1 VRNKKKKKIGTN
13 TVYYG
18 VWTRFMFN
26 IRTYFE
32 YPTHHLIDIKQIEQ
46 ENINSTKEMFVRE
59 SFAEKMTDKI

>member
-1 VRNKKKKKIGTN
+1 
-13 TVYYG
+13 
-18 VWTRFMFN
+18 MFN